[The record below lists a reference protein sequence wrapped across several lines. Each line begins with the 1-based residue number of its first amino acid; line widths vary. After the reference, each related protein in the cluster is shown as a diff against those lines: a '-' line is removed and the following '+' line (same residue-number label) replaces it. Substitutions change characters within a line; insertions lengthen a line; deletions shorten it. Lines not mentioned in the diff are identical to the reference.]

1 MSVNQHA
8 VDRATAA
15 RGLLEAAFPGRVTT
29 IDAWSEYESERDRP
43 WSQTCWIPA
52 AAYVQPSNAQEV
64 AEALAII
71 QRTGSKFAL
80 RTTGHTPN
88 PGFSSVDESGV
99 VIDLRR
105 LNSISLDGDGVL
117 HAGAGST
124 WGQIYSFLEDKQLS
138 ATGGRDRAVGVT
150 GFLLGA
156 FPNLHGTGADG
167 VKNFEVVLADSTIV
181 NANAGSNPDLYCVL
195 KGGGSNFGIV
205 TQFDIATYPLLK
217 VQYAINLYNPS
228 DYLNII
234 NATVQVQQTMETDPK
249 IGLFTNFHAG
259 FVAVGLL
266 YADWPDE
273 KPKVFEPFS
282 NLTSLMTAVAPTTN
296 GTLLSLAKAMSH
308 LLDPQKRTI
317 SSVTTKV
324 SVDLYSEVHKA
335 YLNVVN
341 GLPAGFDFHYT
352 IQPVT
357 SAGVQAGEDRGG
369 NTMGLE
375 KVPQCSEWP
384 KDGDDAAAQH
394 AVNTMARN
402 VQSLAKERG
411 LQLGYVSMTFANASQ
426 DVLRGYGVENI
437 KKMQATAA
445 EYDHD
450 GVFQKLQNDGFLLR
464 VVHYAVLAD
473 YSTKDAGHGQATS
486 SNGAESSSAVCAS

>member
-1 MSVNQHA
+1 MSVNQDA

-15 RGLLEAAFPGRVTT
+15 RSLLEAAFPGRVTT
-29 IDAWSEYESERDRP
+29 VDASSEYESERDRP

-52 AAYVQPSNAQEV
+52 AAYVQPSTTQEV

-71 QRTGSKFAL
+71 RRTGSKFAL
-80 RTTGHTPN
+80 RTSGHTPN

-105 LNSISLDGDGVL
+105 LNSVSLDGDDVL

-124 WGQIYSFLEDKQLS
+124 WGQIYPFLENKQLS
-138 ATGGRDRAVGVT
+138 ATGGRDSAVGLA
-150 GFLLGA
+150 GFLLG
-156 FPNLHGTGADG
+156 
-167 VKNFEVVLADSTIV
+167 DSTIV
-181 NANAGSNPDLYCVL
+181 NANAGSNPDLYRAL

-205 TQFDIATYPLLK
+205 TQLDIATYPLIK
-217 VQYAINLYNPS
+217 AQYAINLYHPS

-234 NATVQVQQTMETDPK
+234 NATVQVQQAMETDPK
-249 IGLFTNFHAG
+249 IGLFTNFHSG

-273 KPKVFEPFS
+273 KPKIFEPFS

-296 GTLLSLAKAMSH
+296 GTLLSLTGAMAH
-308 LLDPQKRTI
+308 LPNPQKRTI
-317 SSVTTKV
+317 SSATTKV
-324 SVDLYSEVHKA
+324 SVDLYLEVHKA
-335 YLNVVN
+335 YLDVVN

-375 KVPQCSEWP
+375 KVPQCWWVFTAEWP

-394 AVNTMARN
+394 AVNTMAQT

-411 LQLGYVSMTFANASQ
+411 LQLSYVSMSFANASQ
-426 DVLRGYGVENI
+426 EVLRSYGAENV
-437 KKMQATAA
+437 KKMQETAA
-445 EYDHD
+445 KYDPK

-464 VVHYAVLAD
+464 SL
-473 YSTKDAGHGQATS
+473 
-486 SNGAESSSAVCAS
+486 